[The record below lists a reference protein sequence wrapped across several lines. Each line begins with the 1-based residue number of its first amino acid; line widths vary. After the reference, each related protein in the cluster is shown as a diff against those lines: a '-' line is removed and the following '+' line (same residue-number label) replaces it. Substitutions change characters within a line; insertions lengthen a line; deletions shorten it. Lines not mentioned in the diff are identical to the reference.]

1 MAFSAAIPFLQLS
14 PFSQFYLISLMPL
27 MKGVP
32 FDENCK
38 GQFLNADLNIR
49 QLNYS
54 ALWPQ
59 QSHPSVLI
67 KGIPLKKGTHI

>member
-1 MAFSAAIPFLQLS
+1 
-14 PFSQFYLISLMPL
+14 

-38 GQFLNADLNIR
+38 GQFLNGDLNIR

>member
-1 MAFSAAIPFLQLS
+1 MSFSAAIPFLQIS
-14 PFSQFYLISLMPL
+14 PFSQIYPISLIPL
-27 MKGVP
+27 MKGIL
-32 FDENCK
+32 FDENSK
-38 GQFLNADLNIR
+38 GQFLNGDLNIR